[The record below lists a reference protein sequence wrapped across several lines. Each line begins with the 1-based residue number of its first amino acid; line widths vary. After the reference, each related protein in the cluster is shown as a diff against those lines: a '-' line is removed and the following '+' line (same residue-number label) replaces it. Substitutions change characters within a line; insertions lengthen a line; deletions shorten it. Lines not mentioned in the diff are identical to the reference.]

1 MRLRAGLLACAVAL
15 GSASAAAQTVTPIPP
30 AAPAPTAP
38 QIPALQP
45 PKDLSGLACQSIASV
60 SVVLDGNIW
69 EDVQAPAVK
78 SVKTGD
84 TLTPALARRGLDELL
99 ASGQFARGRV
109 AAVADKGGV
118 AVAFHLV
125 PRKLVTRIQVDLH
138 GARLDFQELLHAADL
153 TEGGELVSAEIDE
166 IDERVVRFCATHG
179 FPSAHVDIRT
189 RTTDDP
195 SRTLVLVDVQPG
207 AARVVDELR
216 IYPFGADEAPVLAVA
231 SSYAVKQGD

>member
-69 EDVQAPAVK
+69 EDVQAPAIK
-78 SVKTGD
+78 SLKTGD

-109 AAVADKGGV
+109 SAVADKGGV
-118 AVAFHLV
+118 AVVFPLV
-125 PRKLVTRIQVDLH
+125 PRTLGTRTQLDRPGAPLVFL
-138 GARLDFQELLHAADL
+138 ELLHAADR
-153 TEGGELVSAEIDE
+153 TEGGERVSAEIDE
-166 IDERVVRFCATHG
+166 MDARVVRFCAMHG
-179 FPSAHVDIRT
+179 F
-189 RTTDDP
+189 
-195 SRTLVLVDVQPG
+195 
-207 AARVVDELR
+207 
-216 IYPFGADEAPVLAVA
+216 
-231 SSYAVKQGD
+231 